1 MVTLLKRHRPRV
13 NSWPGSLV
21 LISSIH
27 LKNRKQSVPV
37 VGTLKDTITRNPWRS
52 HRKYWANFKKQKA
65 EITKLQCT
73 RMMGN
78 TVVLVFKHMPR
89 TFLKDRFWKRCQG
102 TLWDTGSVSS
112 DYDYVSMTMRH
123 WFCVKSGR
131 EVYPHT
137 HTTPTTILWFLCHC
151 HSPWHKSRVLELRVL
166 PIGHSS
172 LGQAGI
178 AVFL

>member
-37 VGTLKDTITRNPWRS
+37 VGTLKDTITWNPWRS

-89 TFLKDRFWKRCQG
+89 TFLKDRFWKGCQG
-102 TLWDTGSVSS
+102 TR
-112 DYDYVSMTMRH
+112 DYETLVL
-123 WFCVKSGR
+123 CPVKSGR

-166 PIGHSS
+166 PIAHSS

-178 AVFL
+178 AAFL